1 MTEKRKIMSFDWA
14 LKTVL
19 RDKANFDVL
28 EGFLSALLK
37 QDVVIE
43 ELLESESNRDDEVL
57 KANQVDLLVKMET
70 GERIIIEVQYS
81 LEPDFLKRLLFG
93 VSKVIVENIGIGEK
107 YENVKKVISVSI
119 AHFDIGFHDKDYVY
133 HGTTE
138 FRGIHT
144 KNLMVKEKN
153 GVYRTKRMLDLENET
168 PLTFPEY
175 YIIPVKHFNDVIG
188 DDLDEWVY
196 SLKNSEVPADFKSQ
210 NIDKLREKLDLLTMT
225 PEKRRQYDKYLLRRA
240 SDEGVIR
247 LNFEEG
253 RKEGMQEGREEVARK
268 LMDVLDDEVIAETTG
283 LTVEQI
289 KNLRNELS
297 YSHGNTEN
305 KDHKEFS

>member
-14 LKTVL
+14 LKTIL

-43 ELLESESNRDDEVL
+43 ELLESESNRGDEVL
-57 KANQVDLLVKMET
+57 KANQVDLLVKMQS

-119 AHFDIGFHDKDYVY
+119 AHFDIGFHDQDYVY

-144 KNLMVKEKN
+144 KNLMVKEEN

-168 PLTFPEY
+168 PVTFPEY

-196 SLKNSEVPADFKSQ
+196 SLKNSEVPASFKSR
-210 NIDKLREKLDLLTMT
+210 NIDKLRKKLDLLTMT
-225 PEKRRQYDKYLLRRA
+225 PEQRRQYNKYLLRRA
-240 SDEGVIR
+240 SDEGVLR

-253 RKEGMQEGREEVARK
+253 RTEGREEELDKFVRK
-268 LMDVLDDEVIAETTG
+268 SLPILDDKTISQITG
-283 LTVEQI
+283 LSIEQI
-289 KNLRNELS
+289 TTLRNEI
-297 YSHGNTEN
+297 E
-305 KDHKEFS
+305 K